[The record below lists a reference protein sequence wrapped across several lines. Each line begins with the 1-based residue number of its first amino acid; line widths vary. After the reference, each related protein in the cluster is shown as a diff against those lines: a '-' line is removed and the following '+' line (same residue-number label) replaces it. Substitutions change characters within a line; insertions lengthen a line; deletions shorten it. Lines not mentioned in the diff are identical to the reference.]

1 MSDIHITLPLN
12 LTIEHFRVVVKYFEK
27 SKRLTPQEWKLAIE
41 SFNILRQANVII
53 DKKQMSF
60 QQFYDYFVDI
70 HYADNFI
77 AKLISIEDLENQA
90 ENIQNITAFEILSML
105 ERRGFYHEEV
115 PGSEYLAAYCLYWWT
130 SFSKGYRFEL
140 MIYRDLKASGIVFIA
155 HDLSSRKERRTPY
168 DLIVLKK
175 LGDIKSTTYFL
186 LKVRTISMGCDFYI
200 TRIFDTNSR
209 QYLSIV
215 LMKESFWRELNG
227 EVIISSL
234 ETVTKYLPQ
243 PVQIVLQTQRF
254 IVVPFDLWKEKVKE
268 RQKEE
273 N

>member
-1 MSDIHITLPLN
+1 MPDIHITLPPN
-12 LTIEHFRVVVKYFEK
+12 LTTAHFRVVLKYFKK
-27 SKRLTPQEWKLAIE
+27 SKKFTSQEWKLAIE
-41 SFNILRQANVII
+41 SFNILGKANIII

-60 QQFYDYFVDI
+60 QQFYDYYVDI
-70 HYADNFI
+70 HYADNFLI
-77 AKLISIEDLENQA
+77 KLISMEDLENQA
-90 ENIQNITAFEILSML
+90 ENIQNITGFEILSML
-105 ERRGFYHEEV
+105 ERKGFYHKEV

-140 MIYRDLKASGIVFIA
+140 MIYRDLKASGILFIA
-155 HDLSSRKERRTPY
+155 HDFSSRKERRTPY

-186 LKVRTISMGCDFYI
+186 LNVCTISMGCDFYI
-200 TRIFDTNSR
+200 TRIFDTKKR
-209 QYLSIV
+209 QYISIV

-227 EVIISSL
+227 EVITTSI
-234 ETVTKYLPQ
+234 ETVTNYLPQ
-243 PVQIVLQTQRF
+243 PVQIVLQSQRYV
-254 IVVPFDLWKEKVKE
+254 IIPFELWKEKVKE